1 MIVMAGV
8 CQGQQPFRI
17 SLSVSPFTELLFKRG
32 IVFTDGQVTARNPE
46 ELQRL
51 YVKYGANE
59 VYARI
64 ATTRSYRTGFGD
76 HSLNKGLERAR
87 LAKALNLPFNPELG
101 LFNIYGDIRCQ
112 PSPDFSEYPELKV
125 SGDWTA
131 LTLEQ
136 MLPALRS
143 YGAIAAR
150 EILKTGV
157 KVRIWDV
164 GNEVEFGT
172 AGVAV
177 RPMPGGCDDTA
188 GGPGWYKGPDRV
200 DPAIGKMSVVDLLK
214 MPEPQRIAWL
224 QEHLWPHEARILA
237 AVAGGI
243 RSVDP
248 GARFSTHVSGVS
260 AVLPAQSVAFYKAMA
275 GGGFQPDELGFSFY
289 PSSSERPPQR
299 LQAFQ
304 KTMLEV
310 RRQLD
315 RPVFIAEFGY
325 PSGLMREG
333 AFAGWNHALEK
344 YPLTAEGQAAVLK
357 DLAAWG
363 AASGVTGIRP
373 WGPELTVPGWAPM
386 ALFALDGKTAS
397 PQPGLSAIADGLRQ
411 RKSEQK
417 TQR

>member
-1 MIVMAGV
+1 MIAMAGL

-17 SLSVSPFTELLFKRG
+17 SLSVSPFTELLFKGG
-32 IVFTDGQVTARNPE
+32 IVFTDGQVTARNAE
-46 ELQRL
+46 ELQKL

-76 HSLNKGLERAR
+76 HSVNKGLERAR

-112 PSPDFSEYPELKV
+112 PAPDFTEYPELKV

-157 KVRIWDV
+157 KVRIWDL
-164 GNEVEFGT
+164 GNEIEFGT

-188 GGPGWYKGPDRV
+188 GGPRWYKAPDRI
-200 DPAIGKMSVVDLLK
+200 DPAIGKMSVIDLLK
-214 MPEPQRIAWL
+214 MPEPERIAWL
-224 QEHLWPHEARILA
+224 RKHLWPHEARILG

-248 GARFSTHVSGVS
+248 GARFSTHISGVG
-260 AVLPAQSVAFYKAMA
+260 AVLPALSVAFYKAVA
-275 GGGFQPDELGFSFY
+275 EGGFLPDELGFSFY
-289 PSSSERPPQR
+289 PSSSSRPPQR

-304 KTMLEV
+304 KTMQEV
-310 RRQLD
+310 RRELD

-325 PSGLMREG
+325 PSGELHEG
-333 AFAGWNHALEK
+333 MFADWNHPLEN
-344 YPLTAEGQAAVLK
+344 YPLTKEGQAAVLK

-363 AASGVTGIRP
+363 AANGVTGIRP
-373 WGPELTVPGWAPM
+373 WGPELAAAPGWAPF

-397 PQPGLSAIADGLRQ
+397 AQPGLGAIAEGLRS
-411 RKSEQK
+411 RKSE
-417 TQR
+417 

>member
-1 MIVMAGV
+1 MMAMAGV
-8 CQGQQPFRI
+8 CHGQQPFRI

-32 IVFTDGQVTARNPE
+32 IVFTDGQVAARNPE

-51 YVKYGANE
+51 YVRYGANE

-76 HSLNKGLERAR
+76 HSVNKGLERAR

-125 SGDWTA
+125 PGDWTA

-157 KVRIWDV
+157 KVRIWDL

-200 DPAIGKMSVVDLLK
+200 DPAIGEMSVIDLLK

-237 AVAGGI
+237 AVAAGI

-260 AVLPAQSVAFYKAMA
+260 AVLPAQSVAFYKA
-275 GGGFQPDELGFSFY
+275 
-289 PSSSERPPQR
+289 
-299 LQAFQ
+299 
-304 KTMLEV
+304 
-310 RRQLD
+310 
-315 RPVFIAEFGY
+315 
-325 PSGLMREG
+325 
-333 AFAGWNHALEK
+333 W
-344 YPLTAEGQAAVLK
+344 
-357 DLAAWG
+357 LAADSSRMSWVSPFIQ
-363 AASGVTGIRP
+363 ARVTGRRTVCRP
-373 WGPELTVPGWAPM
+373 FRKRCRRCGASW
-386 ALFALDGKTAS
+386 TARCSS
-397 PQPGLSAIADGLRQ
+397 PNSVIHRASCAKGLSPVGITPWRNTL
-411 RKSEQK
+411 
-417 TQR
+417 

>member
-1 MIVMAGV
+1 MVMAGV

-32 IVFTDGQVTARNPE
+32 IVFTDGQVTARNAE

-51 YVKYGANE
+51 YVRYGANE

-125 SGDWTA
+125 PGDWPA
-131 LTLEQ
+131 LSLEQ

-172 AGVAV
+172 AGIAV
-177 RPMPGGCDDTA
+177 RPMPDRPTA
-188 GGPGWYKGPDRV
+188 APLPDAHVRTLLLS
-200 DPAIGKMSVVDLLK
+200 PARYFQVVQGHSTADLSG
-214 MPEPQRIAWL
+214 RN
-224 QEHLWPHEARILA
+224 ILA
-237 AVAGGI
+237 ADV
-243 RSVDP
+243 P
-248 GARFSTHVSGVS
+248 
-260 AVLPAQSVAFYKAMA
+260 KA
-275 GGGFQPDELGFSFY
+275 
-289 PSSSERPPQR
+289 
-299 LQAFQ
+299 
-304 KTMLEV
+304 
-310 RRQLD
+310 
-315 RPVFIAEFGY
+315 
-325 PSGLMREG
+325 
-333 AFAGWNHALEK
+333 
-344 YPLTAEGQAAVLK
+344 
-357 DLAAWG
+357 
-363 AASGVTGIRP
+363 
-373 WGPELTVPGWAPM
+373 
-386 ALFALDGKTAS
+386 
-397 PQPGLSAIADGLRQ
+397 
-411 RKSEQK
+411 
-417 TQR
+417 